1 MSGFYT
7 ATTPEENKLI
17 KALAVESGWRDM
29 SSQVDRGDKYIYLNA
44 HEGSS
49 FSPSVYGTSRPY
61 PGATSYSPSTPQE
74 MVKYIL
80 EHRRQ

>member
-1 MSGFYT
+1 MSNFYT

-17 KALAVESGWRDM
+17 KALAVESGWRDR
-29 SSQVDRGDKYIYLNA
+29 SSQVDSGDKYIYLNNYE
-44 HEGSS
+44 EGACWRN
-49 FSPSVYGTSRPY
+49 VYGTAILYSRA
-61 PGATSYSPSTPQE
+61 GSFSETTPQE